1 MAQIALRVDLVT
13 YALLEHLGFGEAAV
27 GLALPDLHA
36 IAGDAKR
43 AAGGRLQRHTT
54 QVIGKR
60 TQQLLGQPRGAQQPL
75 ALGAIGD
82 DDLGFAQR
90 HNLRGSWHNGLGGS
104 GGYNTGLYC
113 PASRFMMRRLLSCL
127 FLCLLPLLADAVE
140 TPRPKIGLVLSG
152 GAARGLA
159 HIGVLKALE
168 EQGIQIDAIAG
179 TSMGAVI
186 GGLYASG
193 YKIDELEKLALNIDW
208 QQALS
213 DAPPREDVPF
223 RRKQDDRDF
232 LVKQKLSFRDDGSLG
247 LPLGVIQGQNL
258 ALLLE
263 SMFAHSSNTRNF
275 DKLPIPFRAV
285 ATDITTGEKVVF
297 NKGHL
302 PQVIRASMSIPAVFA
317 PVEIDGRLLVDG
329 GMTDN
334 IPLDVAREMGVDIA
348 IVVDIGTPLR
358 SRKQLA
364 TVVDV
369 LNQSITL
376 MTRRNSEEQLK
387 ALHPKDVLIQPPL
400 AAYGVTDF
408 GRAKDM
414 IDAGYRATRALDV
427 RLAHLR
433 PAEPVDPQ
441 LIAART
447 PGERTPVIT
456 AIKVENDSKVSDDVI
471 RYYIRQNLGEPLNLG
486 RLQTDMGTLYG
497 LDYFEQVQYRV
508 VKKGQD
514 NTLVISAR
522 GKRSGTDYLRLGLN
536 LSDDMRGDSAFN
548 LGASYRMNGINRLGA
563 EWLTRVQIGD
573 RQELYSEFY
582 QPLDVGSRYF
592 VAPYISAQAQNV
604 ELTLDNDPISE
615 YRLERYGFGLNV
627 GRQIG
632 NSGEIRFG
640 VGEAWGKADVRI
652 GDRDL
657 PSVSFS
663 EGFYELKYSFDSL
676 DNVYFPHTGEDI
688 GLAFREFEPG
698 LGSDQRYRQW
708 EFKLDKAMSRGP
720 DTLILGGRY
729 GRTLDKSDVVVSSF
743 LLGGAR
749 QLSGFREDAI
759 SGQNIALMRAVY
771 YRRLTPR
778 SYLPL
783 DFPLYLG
790 ASVERGRAWNNDNQF
805 DSGYINA
812 ASVFLGFDTPLGP
825 LNFSYGFNDDNQQ
838 AVYLNLGQTF

>member
-1 MAQIALRVDLVT
+1 
-13 YALLEHLGFGEAAV
+13 
-27 GLALPDLHA
+27 
-36 IAGDAKR
+36 
-43 AAGGRLQRHTT
+43 
-54 QVIGKR
+54 
-60 TQQLLGQPRGAQQPL
+60 
-75 ALGAIGD
+75 
-82 DDLGFAQR
+82 
-90 HNLRGSWHNGLGGS
+90 
-104 GGYNTGLYC
+104 
-113 PASRFMMRRLLSCL
+113 MRRLLSCL
-127 FLCLLPLLADAVE
+127 LLCLLPVFLHAAE
-140 TPRPKIGLVLSG
+140 APRPKIGLVLSG

-168 EQGIQIDAIAG
+168 EQGVKIDAIAG

-193 YKIDELEKLALNIDW
+193 YKIDELEKLALGIDW

-213 DAPPREDVPF
+213 DAPPREDIPF

-263 SMFAHSSNTRNF
+263 SMLAHASDTRDF

-285 ATDITTGEKVVF
+285 ATDIASGEKVVF
-297 NKGHL
+297 RKGHL
-302 PQVIRASMSIPAVFA
+302 PRVIRASMSIPAVFA
-317 PVEIDGRLLVDG
+317 PVEMDGRLLVDG

-334 IPLDVAREMGVDIA
+334 IPLDVARDMGVDIA

-358 SRKQLA
+358 SRQQLA

-376 MTRRNSEEQLK
+376 MTRRNSEEQL
-387 ALHPKDVLIQPPL
+387 ASLHKSDVLIQPPL
-400 AAYGVTDF
+400 ASFGVTDF
-408 GRAKDM
+408 GRAQEM
-414 IDAGYRATRALDV
+414 IDAGYRATRILDA
-427 RLAHLR
+427 RLAPLR
-433 PAEPVDPQ
+433 RAEPMDAE
-441 LIAART
+441 LSAART
-447 PGERTPVIT
+447 PSQRTPIIT
-456 AIKVENDSKVSDDVI
+456 AIRVENDSKVSDDVI
-471 RYYIRQNLGEPLNLG
+471 RYYIRQHIDEPLDLG

-508 VKKGQD
+508 VHKGND
-514 NTLVISAR
+514 HTLVINAR

-548 LGASYRMNGINRLGA
+548 LGASYRVNGINSLGA

-573 RQELYSEFY
+573 QQELYSEFY

-592 VAPYISAQAQNV
+592 IAPYIGIESQNIEAV
-604 ELTLDNDPISE
+604 LDNDPIAE
-615 YRLERYGFGLNV
+615 YRLERYGFGLNI

-640 VGEAWGKADVRI
+640 VGEAWGKADVRV
-652 GDRDL
+652 GDQDL
-657 PSVSFS
+657 PSESFN
-663 EGFYELKYSFDSL
+663 EGYYELRYSFDSL
-676 DNVYFPHTGEDI
+676 DNVYFPHAGEDI
-688 GLAFREFEPG
+688 GLSLRQFEPS
-698 LGSDQRYRQW
+698 LGSDKRYRQW
-708 EFKLDKAMSRGP
+708 EFKLDKALSSGP
-720 DTLILGGRY
+720 NTFILGGRY
-729 GRTLDKSDVVVSSF
+729 GRTLDEAEVVTSSF
-743 LLGGAR
+743 VLGGAR
-749 QLSGFREDAI
+749 QLSGFRQDAL
-759 SGQNIALMRAVY
+759 SGQNISLMRGVY

-783 DFPLYLG
+783 DFPLYIGGSL
-790 ASVERGRAWNNDNQF
+790 ERGRAWNNDNEF

-825 LNFSYGFNDDNQQ
+825 LNFSYGINDDNQK

>member
-1 MAQIALRVDLVT
+1 
-13 YALLEHLGFGEAAV
+13 
-27 GLALPDLHA
+27 
-36 IAGDAKR
+36 
-43 AAGGRLQRHTT
+43 
-54 QVIGKR
+54 
-60 TQQLLGQPRGAQQPL
+60 
-75 ALGAIGD
+75 
-82 DDLGFAQR
+82 
-90 HNLRGSWHNGLGGS
+90 
-104 GGYNTGLYC
+104 
-113 PASRFMMRRLLSCL
+113 MRRLLSCL
-127 FLCLLPLLADAVE
+127 LLCLLPVFLHATEA
-140 TPRPKIGLVLSG
+140 PRPKIGLVLSG

-168 EQGIQIDAIAG
+168 EQGVKIDAIAG

-193 YKIDELEKLALNIDW
+193 YKIEELEKLALGIDW

-213 DAPPREDVPF
+213 DAPPREDIPF

-263 SMFAHSSNTRNF
+263 SMLAHASDTRDF

-285 ATDITTGEKVVF
+285 ATDIASGEKVVF
-297 NKGHL
+297 RKGHL
-302 PQVIRASMSIPAVFA
+302 PRVIRASMSIPAVFA
-317 PVEIDGRLLVDG
+317 PVEMDGRLLVDG

-334 IPLDVAREMGVDIA
+334 IPLDVARDMGVDIA

-358 SRKQLA
+358 SRQQLA

-376 MTRRNSEEQLK
+376 MTRRNSEEQL
-387 ALHPKDVLIQPPL
+387 ATLHKNDVLIQPPL
-400 AAYGVTDF
+400 ASFGVTDF
-408 GRAKDM
+408 GRAQEM
-414 IDAGYRATRALDV
+414 IDAGYRATRILDA
-427 RLAHLR
+427 RLAPLR
-433 PAEPVDPQ
+433 RAEPMDAE
-441 LIAART
+441 LSAART
-447 PGERTPVIT
+447 PSQRTPIIT
-456 AIKVENDSKVSDDVI
+456 AIRVENDSKVSDDVI
-471 RYYIRQNLGEPLNLG
+471 RYYIRQHIGEPLDLG

-508 VKKGQD
+508 VHKGND
-514 NTLVISAR
+514 HTLVINAR

-548 LGASYRMNGINRLGA
+548 LGASYRVNGINSLGA

-573 RQELYSEFY
+573 QQELYSEFY

-592 VAPYISAQAQNV
+592 IAPYIGIESQNIEAV
-604 ELTLDNDPISE
+604 LDNDPIAE
-615 YRLERYGFGLNV
+615 YRLERYGFGLNI

-640 VGEAWGKADVRI
+640 VGEAWGKADVRV
-652 GDRDL
+652 GDQDL
-657 PSVSFS
+657 PSESFN
-663 EGFYELKYSFDSL
+663 EGYYELRYSFDSL
-676 DNVYFPHTGEDI
+676 DNVYFPHAGEDI
-688 GLAFREFEPG
+688 GLSLRQFEPS
-698 LGSDQRYRQW
+698 LGSDKRYRQW
-708 EFKLDKAMSRGP
+708 EFKLDKALSSGP
-720 DTLILGGRY
+720 NTFILGGRY
-729 GRTLDKSDVVVSSF
+729 GRTLDEAEVVTSSF
-743 LLGGAR
+743 VLGGAR
-749 QLSGFREDAI
+749 QLSGFRQDAL
-759 SGQNIALMRAVY
+759 SGQNVSLMRGVY

-783 DFPLYLG
+783 DFPLYIGGSL
-790 ASVERGRAWNNDNQF
+790 ERGRAWNNDNEF

-812 ASVFLGFDTPLGP
+812 ASIFLGFDTPLGP
-825 LNFSYGFNDDNQQ
+825 LNFSYGINDDNQK

>member
-1 MAQIALRVDLVT
+1 MRH
-13 YALLEHLGFGEAAV
+13 LLFCL
-27 GLALPDLHA
+27 
-36 IAGDAKR
+36 
-43 AAGGRLQRHTT
+43 
-54 QVIGKR
+54 
-60 TQQLLGQPRGAQQPL
+60 LLG
-75 ALGAIGD
+75 
-82 DDLGFAQR
+82 
-90 HNLRGSWHNGLGGS
+90 
-104 GGYNTGLYC
+104 
-113 PASRFMMRRLLSCL
+113 
-127 FLCLLPLLADAVE
+127 LLPLFVHASDA
-140 TPRPKIGLVLSG
+140 PRPKVGLVLSG

-168 EQGIQIDAIAG
+168 EQGIKIDAIAG
-179 TSMGAVI
+179 TSMGAVV

-208 QQALS
+208 QAALS

-263 SMFAHSSNTRNF
+263 SLLAHTSDTRDF

-285 ATDITTGEKVVF
+285 ATDIANGEKVVF
-297 NKGHL
+297 RKGHL

-317 PVEIDGRLLVDG
+317 PVELDGRLLVDG

-334 IPLDVAREMGVDIA
+334 IPLDVAREMGVDVA

-358 SRKQLA
+358 NRKQLT

-376 MTRRNSEEQLK
+376 MTRSNSEEQLA
-387 ALHPKDVLIQPPL
+387 ALKSSDVLIQPAL
-400 AAYGVTDF
+400 AAFGVTDF
-408 GRAKDM
+408 GKAQDM
-414 IDAGYRATRALDV
+414 IDAGYRATRILDA
-427 RLAHLR
+427 RLAVLK
-433 PAEPVDPQ
+433 PKESQDAE
-441 LIAART
+441 LAAARS
-447 PGERTPVIT
+447 PGQRTPIIT
-456 AIKVENDSKVSDDVI
+456 AIRVENDSKVDDDVI
-471 RYYIRQNLGEPLNLG
+471 RYYIRQHIGEPLDLG
-486 RLQTDMGTLYG
+486 RLHSDMGTLYG

-508 VKKGQD
+508 VHKGQD
-514 NTLVISAR
+514 HTLVISAR
-522 GKRSGTDYLRLGLN
+522 GKRSGTDYLRVGLN

-548 LGASYRMNGINRLGA
+548 LGASYRINGINRLGA
-563 EWLTRVQIGD
+563 EWLTRAQIGD
-573 RQELYSEFY
+573 KQELYTEFY

-592 VAPYISAQAQNV
+592 VAPYASFEAQNV
-604 ELTLDNDPISE
+604 EAVLDNDPIAQ
-615 YRLERYGFGLNV
+615 YRVERYGFGLNF

-632 NSGEIRFG
+632 NNGEVRFG

-652 GDRDL
+652 GDQDL
-657 PSVSFS
+657 PSENFN
-663 EGFYELKYSFDSL
+663 EGFYALKYSYDSL
-676 DNVYFPHTGEDI
+676 DNVYFPHEGKDVSLT
-688 GLAFREFEPG
+688 LMQFEPG
-698 LGSDQRYRQW
+698 LGSDTRYRQW

-729 GRTLDKSDVVVSSF
+729 GRTLNDANVVTSSF

-759 SGQNIALMRAVY
+759 SGQNVSLMRAVY

-783 DFPLYLG
+783 DFPLYAG
-790 ASVERGRAWNNDNQF
+790 ASLERGRAWNNDNEF

-812 ASVFLGFDTPLGP
+812 ASVFIGFDTPLGP
-825 LNFSYGFNDDNQQ
+825 LNFSYGLNDADEQ

>member
-1 MAQIALRVDLVT
+1 
-13 YALLEHLGFGEAAV
+13 
-27 GLALPDLHA
+27 
-36 IAGDAKR
+36 
-43 AAGGRLQRHTT
+43 
-54 QVIGKR
+54 
-60 TQQLLGQPRGAQQPL
+60 
-75 ALGAIGD
+75 
-82 DDLGFAQR
+82 
-90 HNLRGSWHNGLGGS
+90 
-104 GGYNTGLYC
+104 
-113 PASRFMMRRLLSCL
+113 MRRLLICL
-127 FLCLLPLLADAVE
+127 LLGFLPLLVHASEA
-140 TPRPKIGLVLSG
+140 PRPKVGLVLSG

-168 EQGIQIDAIAG
+168 EQGIKIDAIAG
-179 TSMGAVI
+179 TSMGAVV

-193 YKIDELEKLALNIDW
+193 YKIDELEKLALSIDW

-263 SMFAHSSNTRNF
+263 SLLAHTSDTRDF

-285 ATDITTGEKVVF
+285 ATDIANGEKVVF
-297 NKGHL
+297 RKGHL

-317 PVEIDGRLLVDG
+317 PVELDGRLLVDG

-334 IPLDVAREMGVDIA
+334 IPLDVAREMGVDVA

-358 SRKQLA
+358 NRKQLT

-376 MTRRNSEEQLK
+376 MTRRNSEEQLA
-387 ALHPKDVLIQPPL
+387 ALHPDDVLIQPPL
-400 AAYGVTDF
+400 ASFGATDF
-408 GRAKDM
+408 GRAEEM
-414 IDAGYRATRALDV
+414 IDAGYRAAKALDA
-427 RLAHLR
+427 RLARLK
-433 PAEPVDPQ
+433 PAESQDAE
-441 LIAART
+441 LNAARA
-447 PGERTPVIT
+447 PSQRTPIIT
-456 AIKVENDSKVSDDVI
+456 AIKVENDSKVGDDVI
-471 RYYIRQNLGEPLNLG
+471 RYYIRQPIGEPLDLG
-486 RLQTDMGTLYG
+486 RLHSDMGTLYG

-508 VKKGQD
+508 VHKGQEH
-514 NTLVISAR
+514 TLVISAR
-522 GKRSGTDYLRLGLN
+522 GKRSGTDYLRVGLN

-563 EWLTRVQIGD
+563 EWLTRAQIGD
-573 RQELYSEFY
+573 KQELYTEFY

-592 VAPYISAQAQNV
+592 VAPYAAFEAQNV
-604 ELTLDNDPISE
+604 DSVLDNDPIAQ
-615 YRLERYGFGLNV
+615 YRVERYGFGLNV

-632 NSGEIRFG
+632 NNGEIRFG

-652 GDRDL
+652 GDQNL
-657 PSVSFS
+657 PSEHFN
-663 EGFYELKYSFDSL
+663 EGFYALKYSFDSL
-676 DNVYFPHTGEDI
+676 DNVYFPHDGKDVSLT
-688 GLAFREFEPG
+688 LMQFEPS
-698 LGSDQRYRQW
+698 LGSDTRYRQW
-708 EFKLDKAMSRGP
+708 EFKLDKAMSSGP
-720 DTLILGGRY
+720 NTLILGGRY
-729 GRTLDKSDVVVSSF
+729 GRTLDDANVVTSSF

-759 SGQNIALMRAVY
+759 SGQNVSLMRAVY

-778 SYLPL
+778 AYLPL
-783 DFPLYLG
+783 DFPLYAGGSL
-790 ASVERGRAWNNDNQF
+790 ERGRAWNNDNEF

-812 ASVFLGFDTPLGP
+812 ASVFIGFDTPLGP
-825 LNFSYGFNDDNQQ
+825 LNFSYGLNDANEQ

>member
-1 MAQIALRVDLVT
+1 
-13 YALLEHLGFGEAAV
+13 
-27 GLALPDLHA
+27 
-36 IAGDAKR
+36 
-43 AAGGRLQRHTT
+43 
-54 QVIGKR
+54 
-60 TQQLLGQPRGAQQPL
+60 
-75 ALGAIGD
+75 
-82 DDLGFAQR
+82 
-90 HNLRGSWHNGLGGS
+90 
-104 GGYNTGLYC
+104 
-113 PASRFMMRRLLSCL
+113 MRRLLSCL
-127 FLCLLPLLADAVE
+127 LLCLLPLCVLAAE
-140 TPRPKIGLVLSG
+140 TPRPKVGLVLSG

-168 EQGIQIDAIAG
+168 EQGIKIDAIAG

-193 YKIDELEKLALNIDW
+193 YKIDELEKLALKIDW

-213 DAPPREDVPF
+213 DAPPRADVPF

-258 ALLLE
+258 SLLLE
-263 SMFAHSSNTRNF
+263 SLLAHTSDTRDF

-285 ATDITTGEKVVF
+285 ATDIASGEKVVF
-297 NKGHL
+297 RKGHL

-317 PVEIDGRLLVDG
+317 PVELDGRLLVDG

-334 IPLDVAREMGVDIA
+334 IPLDVARDMGVDVA

-376 MTRRNSEEQLK
+376 MTRRNSEEQLA
-387 ALHPKDVLIQPPL
+387 ALHPNDVLIEPPL
-400 AAYGVTDF
+400 ASFGVTDF
-408 GRAKDM
+408 GKAEEM
-414 IDAGYRATRALDV
+414 IDAGYRATRILDA
-427 RLAHLR
+427 RLARLR
-433 PAEPVDPQ
+433 PAEPVDAE
-441 LIAART
+441 LNAARA
-447 PGERTPVIT
+447 PGQRTPIIT
-456 AIKVENDSKVSDDVI
+456 AIKVENDSKVGDDVI
-471 RYYIRQNLGEPLNLG
+471 RYYIRQNIGEPLDMG

-508 VKKGQD
+508 VHKGD
-514 NTLVISAR
+514 EHTLVIRAR
-522 GKRSGTDYLRLGLN
+522 GKRTGTDYLRLGLN
-536 LSDDMRGDSAFN
+536 LSDDMEGDSAFN
-548 LGASYRMNGINRLGA
+548 IGASYRMNGINRLGA
-563 EWLTRVQIGD
+563 EWLTRLQIGD
-573 RQELYSEFY
+573 QQELYTEFY

-592 VAPYISAQAQNV
+592 IAPYAAIESQNV
-604 ELTLDNDPISE
+604 EAILDNDPVAE

-652 GDRDL
+652 GDQNL
-657 PSVSFS
+657 PSESFN
-663 EGFYELKYSFDSL
+663 EGFYQLKYSFDSL
-676 DNVYFPHTGEDI
+676 DNVYFPHAGEDI
-688 GLAFREFEPG
+688 GLAFRQFEPE

-708 EFKLDKAMSRGP
+708 EFKLDKALSFGP
-720 DTLILGGRY
+720 DTYVLGGRY
-729 GRTLDKSDVVVSSF
+729 GRTLDQANVVTSSF

-759 SGQNIALMRAVY
+759 SGQNASLLRAVY

-783 DFPLYLG
+783 DFPLYVGGSL
-790 ASVERGRAWNNDNQF
+790 ERGRAWNNDNEF

-812 ASVFLGFDTPLGP
+812 ASIFLGFDTPLGP
-825 LNFSYGFNDDNQQ
+825 LNFSYGFNDDDQQ
-838 AVYLNLGQTF
+838 AIYMNLGQTF

>member
-1 MAQIALRVDLVT
+1 
-13 YALLEHLGFGEAAV
+13 
-27 GLALPDLHA
+27 
-36 IAGDAKR
+36 
-43 AAGGRLQRHTT
+43 
-54 QVIGKR
+54 
-60 TQQLLGQPRGAQQPL
+60 
-75 ALGAIGD
+75 
-82 DDLGFAQR
+82 
-90 HNLRGSWHNGLGGS
+90 
-104 GGYNTGLYC
+104 
-113 PASRFMMRRLLSCL
+113 MRRLLSCL
-127 FLCLLPLLADAVE
+127 ILCLLPVFLHAAE
-140 TPRPKIGLVLSG
+140 APRPKIGLVLSG

-168 EQGIQIDAIAG
+168 EQGVKIDAIAG

-193 YKIDELEKLALNIDW
+193 YKIDELEKLALSIDW

-213 DAPPREDVPF
+213 DAPPREDIPF

-263 SMFAHSSNTRNF
+263 SMLAHASDTRDF

-285 ATDITTGEKVVF
+285 ATDIASGEKVVF
-297 NKGHL
+297 RKGHL
-302 PQVIRASMSIPAVFA
+302 PRVIRASMSIPAVFA
-317 PVEIDGRLLVDG
+317 PVEMDGRLLVDG

-334 IPLDVAREMGVDIA
+334 IPLDVARDMGVDIA

-358 SRKQLA
+358 SRQQLA

-376 MTRRNSEEQLK
+376 MTRRNSEEQL
-387 ALHPKDVLIQPPL
+387 ATLHKNDVLIQPPL
-400 AAYGVTDF
+400 ASFGVTDF
-408 GRAKDM
+408 GRAQEM
-414 IDAGYRATRALDV
+414 IDAGYRATRILDA
-427 RLAHLR
+427 RLAPLR
-433 PAEPVDPQ
+433 QAESMDAG
-441 LIAART
+441 LSAART
-447 PGERTPVIT
+447 PSQRTPIIT
-456 AIKVENDSKVSDDVI
+456 AIRVENDSKVSDDVI
-471 RYYIRQNLGEPLNLG
+471 RYYIRQHIGEPLDLG

-508 VKKGQD
+508 VHKGND
-514 NTLVISAR
+514 HTLVINAR

-548 LGASYRMNGINRLGA
+548 LGASYRVNGINSLGA

-573 RQELYSEFY
+573 QQELYSEFY

-592 VAPYISAQAQNV
+592 IAPFIGIESQNIEAV
-604 ELTLDNDPISE
+604 LDNDPIAE
-615 YRLERYGFGLNV
+615 YRLERYGLGLNI

-640 VGEAWGKADVRI
+640 VGEAWGKADVRV
-652 GDRDL
+652 GDQDL
-657 PSVSFS
+657 PSESFN
-663 EGFYELKYSFDSL
+663 EGYYELRYSFDSL
-676 DNVYFPHTGEDI
+676 DNVYFPHAGEDI
-688 GLAFREFEPG
+688 GLSLRQFEPS
-698 LGSDQRYRQW
+698 LGSDKRYRQW
-708 EFKLDKAMSRGP
+708 EFKLDKALSSGP
-720 DTLILGGRY
+720 NTFILGGRY
-729 GRTLDKSDVVVSSF
+729 GRTLDEAEVVTSSF
-743 LLGGAR
+743 VLGGAR
-749 QLSGFREDAI
+749 QLSGFREDAL
-759 SGQNIALMRAVY
+759 SGQNISLMRGVY

-783 DFPLYLG
+783 DFPLYIGGSL
-790 ASVERGRAWNNDNQF
+790 ERGRAWNNDNEF

-812 ASVFLGFDTPLGP
+812 ASIFLGFDTPLGP
-825 LNFSYGFNDDNQQ
+825 LNFSYGINDDNQK

>member
-1 MAQIALRVDLVT
+1 
-13 YALLEHLGFGEAAV
+13 
-27 GLALPDLHA
+27 
-36 IAGDAKR
+36 
-43 AAGGRLQRHTT
+43 
-54 QVIGKR
+54 
-60 TQQLLGQPRGAQQPL
+60 
-75 ALGAIGD
+75 
-82 DDLGFAQR
+82 
-90 HNLRGSWHNGLGGS
+90 
-104 GGYNTGLYC
+104 
-113 PASRFMMRRLLSCL
+113 MRRLL
-127 FLCLLPLLADAVE
+127 FCLLLGFLPLFVHASEA
-140 TPRPKIGLVLSG
+140 PRPKIGLVLSG

-168 EQGIQIDAIAG
+168 EQGIKIDAIAG
-179 TSMGAVI
+179 TSMGAVV

-193 YKIDELEKLALNIDW
+193 YKVDELEKLALSIDW
-208 QQALS
+208 QAALS

-263 SMFAHSSNTRNF
+263 SLLAHTSDTRDF

-285 ATDITTGEKVVF
+285 ATDIANGEKVVF
-297 NKGHL
+297 RKGHL

-317 PVEIDGRLLVDG
+317 PVELDGRLLVDG

-334 IPLDVAREMGVDIA
+334 IPLDVARQMGVDVA

-358 SRKQLA
+358 NRKQLA

-376 MTRRNSEEQLK
+376 MTRSNSEEQLA
-387 ALHPKDVLIQPPL
+387 ALKSTDVLIQPAL

-408 GRAKDM
+408 GKTQEM
-414 IDAGYRATRALDV
+414 IDAGYRATRILDK
-427 RLAHLR
+427 RLAVLK
-433 PAEPVDPQ
+433 PTQSQDAE
-441 LIAART
+441 LNAARS
-447 PGERTPVIT
+447 PGQRTPIIT
-456 AIKVENDSKVSDDVI
+456 AIRVENDSKVDDDVI
-471 RYYIRQNLGEPLNLG
+471 RYYIRQHIGEPLDLG
-486 RLQTDMGTLYG
+486 RLHSDMGTLYG

-508 VKKGQD
+508 VHKGND
-514 NTLVISAR
+514 HTLVISAR
-522 GKRSGTDYLRLGLN
+522 GKRSGTDYLRVGLN

-548 LGASYRMNGINRLGA
+548 LGASYRVNGINRLGA
-563 EWLTRVQIGD
+563 EWLTRAQIGD
-573 RQELYSEFY
+573 KQELYSEFY

-592 VAPYISAQAQNV
+592 VAPYASFEAQNV
-604 ELTLDNDPISE
+604 DSVLDNDPIAQ
-615 YRLERYGFGLNV
+615 YRVERYGFGLNL

-632 NSGEIRFG
+632 NNGEVRFG

-652 GDRDL
+652 GDQDL
-657 PSVSFS
+657 PSENFN
-663 EGFYELKYSFDSL
+663 EGFYALKYSYDSL
-676 DNVYFPHTGEDI
+676 DNVYFPHEGKDI
-688 GLAFREFEPG
+688 SLTLVQYEPG
-698 LGSDQRYRQW
+698 LGSDTRYRQW
-708 EFKLDKAMSRGP
+708 DFKIDKAMSHGP

-729 GRTLDKSDVVVSSF
+729 GRTLNDANVVTSSF

-759 SGQNIALMRAVY
+759 SGQNISLMRAVF

-778 SYLPL
+778 AYLPL
-783 DFPLYLG
+783 DFPLYAG
-790 ASVERGRAWNNDNQF
+790 ASLERGRAWNNDNEF

-812 ASVFLGFDTPLGP
+812 ASVFIGFDTPLGP
-825 LNFSYGFNDDNQQ
+825 LNFSYGLNDADEQ